1 MEDVIIMCA
10 ATFGC
15 AILFFAIGVYALRLK
30 KPMWFWA
37 GSEVSDYEITD
48 VKAYNKENGIMW
60 MLYSLWYFASG
71 IAAVWDIIISA
82 VLIALAGTVGIVA
95 LIVTYKMIYKKYSV
109 NS

>member
-1 MEDVIIMCA
+1 
-10 ATFGC
+10 
-15 AILFFAIGVYALRLK
+15 
-30 KPMWFWA
+30 
-37 GSEVSDYEITD
+37 
-48 VKAYNKENGIMW
+48 MW